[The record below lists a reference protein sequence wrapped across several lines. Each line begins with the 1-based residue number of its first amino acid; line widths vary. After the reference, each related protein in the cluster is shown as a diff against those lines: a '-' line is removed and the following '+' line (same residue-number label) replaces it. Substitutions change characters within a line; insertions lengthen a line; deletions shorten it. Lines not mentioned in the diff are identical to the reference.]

1 MQVGIARRQFYD
13 RVNSDLL
20 KRARYFWFAMR
31 IPLCALPTRATF
43 FAYLP
48 ARRVDNYLF
57 KPWKLAERMDAKAQ
71 WDKKRH
77 MEKVEN

>member
-1 MQVGIARRQFYD
+1 MGIARRKFYD

-31 IPLCALPTRATF
+31 MALCALQTRATF

-57 KPWKLAERMDAKAQ
+57 KPWKLSERMDAKTQ
-71 WDKKRH
+71 WDKQRRMK
-77 MEKVEN
+77 KADI